1 MRQERGKWADAELLE
16 FYQVHATEV
25 LLPFWMHEALDER
38 NGGVYTCFNNTG
50 DILVSKDKY
59 TWSQGRFLWVLS
71 RLAALCNEGMLE
83 GNAERYL
90 AHASKTAWFLQDH
103 AVLENGN
110 CAFLLSETGEPVESV
125 AGEGF
130 DTSFYADCFV
140 ALGFSEFA
148 RVARDTAT
156 LEFALAVYDRIEQRL
171 ASGDLRSE
179 PYPVPDGYSS
189 HSVPMIMLNVAQ
201 ELFGSLKAFDHWRAP
216 EFKGRELGY
225 AATIMSRFRLQDGTI
240 LEMLPDDPEAQDTVL
255 ARHVNPGHTL
265 ESMWFVL
272 SGAEEGAGQSVARGV
287 GETIRKTFALGWDD
301 EYGGFL
307 RFVDR
312 EGGRPR
318 GKEIGDPYE
327 RLILDTWDMKLWW
340 PHAEALYATLL
351 ASELTQDE
359 NLRALY
365 EQTHEYT
372 FRTFPNP
379 NAEVGE
385 WIQIRDRQGRPVEKL
400 VALPVKDPYHIL
412 RSVLLIIELLS
423 RRLRK
428 NGLV

>member
-1 MRQERGKWADAELLE
+1 MRQEPGVRADVERLE
-16 FYQVHATEV
+16 FYQAHATEV
-25 LLPFWMHEALDER
+25 LLPFWTDRALDER

-50 DILVSKDKY
+50 DTLVSTDKY
-59 TWSQGRFLWVLS
+59 TWSQGRFLWILS
-71 RLAALCNEGMLE
+71 RLAALCSEGALE
-83 GNAERYL
+83 GNVEGYL
-90 AHASKTAWFLQDH
+90 THAGKTARFLQDH
-103 AVLENGN
+103 AILENGN

-125 AGEGF
+125 AGQGL

-140 ALGFSEFA
+140 VLGFSEFA
-148 RVARDTAT
+148 RVTSDTAA
-156 LEFALAVYDRIEQRL
+156 LDFALTVYDRIEQRL
-171 ASGDLRSE
+171 TSGDLRSE
-179 PYPVPDGYSS
+179 PYPVPAGYRS
-189 HSVPMIMLNVAQ
+189 HSIPMIMLNVSQ
-201 ELFGSLKAFDHWRAP
+201 ELFNSLESFDHWRTP
-216 EFKGRELGY
+216 EFRGRELGY
-225 AATIMSRFRLQDGTI
+225 AATIMSEFRLQDGTVM
-240 LEMLPDDPEAQDTVL
+240 EMLPDDREVQDTVL

-272 SGAEEGAGQSVARGV
+272 SGADEDRYSVAWDVR
-287 GETIRKTFALGWDD
+287 ETIRETFALGWDN

-312 EGGRPR
+312 KGGRPR
-318 GKEIGDPYE
+318 GEEIGDQYE

-359 NLRALY
+359 DLRALY
-365 EQTHEYT
+365 EKTHEYT

-385 WIQIRDRQGRPVEKL
+385 WVQIRDRRGRPVEKL

-423 RRLRK
+423 RKLRK
-428 NGLV
+428 NGFA